1 MNMATVAQI
10 IPLLRDAKSIYIAW
24 NGTTT
29 RIDPTCALEMDAYG
43 KYAVSHLAHGGYPNS
58 YELHIAA
65 RPMCAE

>member
-1 MNMATVAQI
+1 MNMVTVRQT

-29 RIDPTCALEMDAYG
+29 RIDTTCALEMDAYG
-43 KYAVSHLAHGGYPNS
+43 KYAVSHIARGAEPNS
-58 YELHIAA
+58 FELHILA